1 MLSVAKSG
9 WLNRE
14 GIHETSIVRW
24 IGGAERKVNEKIVLL
39 SFITHS
45 SSCKHFILMLTVF
58 EHQASHLISFSSAYP
73 WGSQGVLPHFIPLFQ
88 GVAGFLEPRV
98 HPVMSHQL
106 IAGPL
111 LMAEAATQG
120 ANCTWEAILGF
131 SILLKDTLTC
141 SSVLPQGILHSNQR
155 LVNQLYPVS
164 YSCPPAPSINDDN
177 GEYNSFPHPAVVL
190 CSAGLLQGPPVKIEL
205 EPSLSQ
211 GIVME
216 IGLCNDVVS
225 LWSPIACLALSPISS
240 ILFSCNRK

>member
-58 EHQASHLISFSSAYP
+58 EHQASLLISFSSAYP

-98 HPVMSHQL
+98 HPGWV
-106 IAGPL
+106 
-111 LMAEAATQG
+111 T
-120 ANCTWEAILGF
+120 
-131 SILLKDTLTC
+131 
-141 SSVLPQGILHSNQR
+141 SSS
-155 LVNQLYPVS
+155 
-164 YSCPPAPSINDDN
+164 
-177 GEYNSFPHPAVVL
+177 
-190 CSAGLLQGPPVKIEL
+190 QGPYWWQRQPHKVPTAHEKQFWG
-205 EPSLSQ
+205 S
-211 GIVME
+211 
-216 IGLCNDVVS
+216 VS
-225 LWSPIACLALSPISS
+225 CSRILWHVAQFCPRG
-240 ILFSCNRK
+240 SCIRTSD